1 MKILLWGKGRDF
13 NALQLSAKWKKN
25 IEITGIVLSDINNVG
40 RTVKVFDDGTEY
52 PIIHCSELPQI
63 DFNYIVIA
71 NNFFKDII
79 AKNFKEHYFDF
90 AKMIIPYGCEAQ
102 SKEQAVKAMS
112 ELVENPEEVVIK
124 LTGIHNPLFLV
135 PMTYDMMDTSVV
147 FEPDKFLEMAD
158 YTRIRTTEL
167 LIKELKRNNIFGA
180 MAEVGVFRGRFAKI
194 FSHYFPE
201 KDLYL
206 YDTFEGFAARQIEDE
221 LEHGYVTREWAARF
235 ADTSVNDVKE
245 YIGNPVHTKIRK
257 GFFPETVME
266 EEKKRSFCL
275 VSLDADLYE
284 PILEGLRFFYPRL
297 TEGGYILVH
306 DYNGLDISENQYVT
320 TEGVKQAV
328 YDYEKEIGKLL
339 HKVPISDL
347 NGSIIITK

>member
-1 MKILLWGKGRDF
+1 
-13 NALQLSAKWKKN
+13 
-25 IEITGIVLSDINNVG
+25 
-40 RTVKVFDDGTEY
+40 
-52 PIIHCSELPQI
+52 
-63 DFNYIVIA
+63 
-71 NNFFKDII
+71 
-79 AKNFKEHYFDF
+79 
-90 AKMIIPYGCEAQ
+90 
-102 SKEQAVKAMS
+102 MS

-167 LIKELKRNNIFGA
+167 LIKELKRNNISGA

-206 YDTFEGFAARQIEDE
+206 YDTFEGFAERQIEDE
-221 LEHGYVTREWAARF
+221 LKQGYVTKEWAARF

-245 YIGNPVHTKIRK
+245 YIGNPIHTKIRK

>member
-1 MKILLWGKGRDF
+1 MKILLWGKGHDF
-13 NALQLSAKWKKN
+13 NVLQLAAKWKKE
-25 IEITGIVLSDINNVG
+25 IEIVGIVLSNVEG
-40 RTVKVFDDGTEY
+40 MNKTVTICGNEY
-52 PIIHCSELPQI
+52 EIIHCSNIPKIEFDYVI
-63 DFNYIVIA
+63 IA
-71 NNFFKDII
+71 NNSYKDII
-79 AKNFKEHYFDF
+79 VKNYKEHYFDF
-90 AKMIIPYGCEAQ
+90 KEMIIPYECEVQ
-102 SKEQAVKAMS
+102 SKTQAIEAMS
-112 ELVENPEEVVIK
+112 KLVENPDEVVIR
-124 LTGIHNPLFLV
+124 LTGLHKPFFLV

-147 FEPDKFLEMAD
+147 YEPDKFLEMAD

-167 LIKELKRNNIFGA
+167 IIKELKKNNIAGD

-194 FSHYFPE
+194 LSHYFPE

-206 YDTFEGFAARQIEDE
+206 YDTFEGFDEQQIADE
-221 LEHGYVTREWAARF
+221 LERGYVTREWAERF
-235 ADTSVNDVKE
+235 IDTNETNVKQ
-245 YIGNPVHTKIRK
+245 YIGNPAHTKIRT
-257 GFFPETVME
+257 GFFPGTIME
-266 EEKKRSFCL
+266 EEKKRNFCL